1 MSLHVSNQSSGRRT
15 PQVYQGGFGGTAS
28 TVGGAQPNN
37 ATNGAGRP
45 TKVKQSLIP
54 VAVDPGTGVS
64 PSMALMT
71 SGGNSNNP
79 STPSNEMRYQHD
91 HMYVAGVKQQQPES
105 NGAGKESKKATN
117 GNNNTN
123 FASVSSNVSVDKS
136 VLAKASNEKDKD
148 ATSTKA
154 VTPAP
159 AESVAKVRDSPRSRS
174 SQQKQLAE
182 ESVGGAAPKTTE
194 QLKLSPVVSTP
205 KQQQPA
211 GKPSV
216 VENSLLKEKPLKG
229 FAADGSEMES
239 LLLEPWDYEDSPMP
253 ASVKKSRLLRYT
265 GGGMALH
272 TSFNKGSGGDAG
284 DVKLDPVMEQKTPVT
299 DSMEQKQQQQE
310 IGKQTAGEQSSTP
323 STPTTGEE
331 GLINRPL
338 RSITGRRSTRPI
350 SNIMLTHRRSAEQM
364 NDSVSSLNVTV
375 GSDIHNDSLRT
386 PVSSSRKRKDTT
398 PESTSDGPVEGLE
411 SPKRARLDFS
421 GFLGLVASPVTM
433 LKNRLSRVKLHST
446 STPVGGN
453 EHGLAVEEENPSKVV
468 SAEATTTT
476 TVPATG
482 TNPEDASSK
491 MMVVDVGEEA
501 KEKKDAASTEKST
514 DDDGPATADTKDDE
528 IHVTYKEKQNQW
540 CSVM

>member
-1 MSLHVSNQSSGRRT
+1 MSLHVSNQSTGRRT
-15 PQVYQGGFGGTAS
+15 PQVYQGGFGGTAA
-28 TVGGAQPNN
+28 TVGGANN
-37 ATNGAGRP
+37 ATNGAGTGRP
-45 TKVKQSLIP
+45 TKAKQSLIP
-54 VAVDPGTGVS
+54 VAVDPGTGVA
-64 PSMALMT
+64 PSMALIN

-79 STPSNEMRYQHD
+79 STPSNEMRYQPD
-91 HMYVAGVKQQQPES
+91 HLYVVGAKQQQPES
-105 NGAGKESKKATN
+105 NGKESKKATN
-117 GNNNTN
+117 GNNNTS
-123 FASVSSNVSVDKS
+123 FASASSNVPVDKS

-148 ATSTKA
+148 ATSTKVGTA
-154 VTPAP
+154 AP
-159 AESVAKVRDSPRSRS
+159 TESVAKVRDSPRSRS

-194 QLKLSPVVSTP
+194 QQKQLPAVSTP

-216 VENSLLKEKPLKG
+216 VETSLLKEKPLKG

-253 ASVKKSRLLRYT
+253 PSVKKTKLLRYS

-272 TSFNKGSGGDAG
+272 TSLNKGSGGDGG

-299 DSMEQKQQQQE
+299 DSLEQKQQQQE
-310 IGKQTAGEQSSTP
+310 IGKPTASEQSSAP

-331 GLINRPL
+331 ALINRPL

-386 PVSSSRKRKDTT
+386 PVSSSRKRKDIT
-398 PESTSDGPVEGLE
+398 PESTSDGPMEGLE

-433 LKNRLSRVKLHST
+433 LKNRLSRVKLYSS
-446 STPVGGN
+446 STPVAGN
-453 EHGLAVEEENPSKVV
+453 EQGLAIEEENPSKVV

-476 TVPATG
+476 TVPAPG
-482 TNPEDASSK
+482 TNPEDGSSK
-491 MMVVDVGEEA
+491 IMEVDVGEEA
-501 KEKKDAASTEKST
+501 KEKKDTVSTEKST
-514 DDDGPATADTKDDE
+514 DDEDPATADTKDDE
-528 IHVTYKEKQNQW
+528 IHVTYKEKPNQW